1 MAQTQT
7 PTQRIQEAMTPLR
20 DYNAAWIQVSGTETL
35 GTVQTPIQTDIY
47 WDTPT
52 TKSFVEILSQNNGV
66 INQRLVGDGVSLW
79 AYSPAR
85 NEYSANIYGA
95 YTGPQPQT
103 YRSNLLSSITHLL
116 KGTSAYGGRLLNEVY
131 GGEAALY
138 RSWVPINGEPTVYE
152 NGTTYT
158 NPLNGRQYTSIPT
171 QRDFIV
177 YELGNPLRR
186 AVIFERLWGPLR
198 SGVDGWKLASVS
210 VAEYARLGNR
220 DRFIDVRVIF
230 NGGGIPTTAN
240 FSFQPPAGSK
250 SLTGP
255 RPVGG

>member
-1 MAQTQT
+1 
-7 PTQRIQEAMTPLR
+7 MTPLR
-20 DYNAAWIQVSGTETL
+20 DYDTSWIQVMGTETL
-35 GTVQTPIQTDIY
+35 GGVQTQIQTDIY
-47 WDTPT
+47 WSTPSAT
-52 TKSFVEILSQNNGV
+52 SFVEVLSHTNAV
-66 INQRLVGDGVSLW
+66 MKQRLVADGVALW
-79 AYSPAR
+79 AYNPVR

-103 YRSNLLSSITHLL
+103 YRSNLLGSITHLL

-131 GGEAALY
+131 GGEAAVY

-152 NGTTYT
+152 NGATYA
-158 NPLNGRQYTSIPT
+158 NPVNGRQYTSVPT

-177 YELGNPLRR
+177 YELGNPQRR
-186 AVIFERLWGPLR
+186 VVIFERLWGPLR
-198 SGVDGWKLASVS
+198 SGIDGWRLASVS

-220 DRFIDVRVIF
+220 DRLIDVRVTF
-230 NGGGIPTTAN
+230 SGGGIPTTAN